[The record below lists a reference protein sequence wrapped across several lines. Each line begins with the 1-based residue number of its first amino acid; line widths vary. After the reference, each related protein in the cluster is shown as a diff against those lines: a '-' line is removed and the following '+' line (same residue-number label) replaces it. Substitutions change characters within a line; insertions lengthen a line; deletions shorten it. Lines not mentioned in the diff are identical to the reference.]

1 MRSNSNEF
9 IKPALGYVNILI
21 EDSDNK
27 KNLCQYNTI
36 LKGGKN
42 AMADSLSG
50 EIGPI
55 FQAYGQRMLF
65 GNNGTVAGVS
75 RYVDEGRTSL
85 FGPTVVS
92 KSVNTV
98 RDNTDPKVSF
108 VSVLTKDDAVGI
120 AIDEMALELASGTLY
135 SMLTMGQINKTS
147 TMQITFTWTFIFG

>member
-9 IKPALGYVNILI
+9 IKPALGYVNVVI
-21 EDSDNK
+21 EDTDSK

-36 LKGGKN
+36 LKSGKN

-50 EIGPI
+50 EIGSV

-65 GNNGTVAGVS
+65 GNNGTVSGVS

-85 FGPTVVS
+85 FGPTVIA

-98 RDNTDPKVSF
+98 RDSSDPKVSF

-120 AIDEMALELASGTLY
+120 AIDEMALELASGDLY